1 MKTSS
6 ILYQRFNRGLE
17 TRRAKPMED
26 GGPDLEDVTNV
37 ATALIAGVADLGYR
51 HRNGLALQCHFQGDD
66 DVYWISE
73 SLESLAYH
81 LGCDLLPGVD
91 DLRGCLPD
99 TFVDQQTKAFY
110 SQSMKLIAK
119 AQAVHDALSEH
130 GIAPENA
137 AWFSDDSSIF
147 HIAHEFLR
155 LFKDAQQLESLPQ
168 PSRPFRVR
176 NTTVPL
182 CSIP

>member
-26 GGPDLEDVTNV
+26 GGPDLDDVTNV

-51 HRNGLALQCHFQGDD
+51 HRNGLALQCHFQGDGD
-66 DVYWISE
+66 IHWVTE
-73 SLESLAYH
+73 ALESLAYH

-91 DLRGCLPD
+91 DLRGFLPD
-99 TFVDQQTKAFY
+99 TFVDQQIEAFY
-110 SQSMKLIAK
+110 SRSLQLIAK
-119 AQAVHDALSEH
+119 AQAVHDSLSEH

-137 AWFSDDSSIF
+137 AWFSDDSPIF
-147 HIAHEFLR
+147 DIAHEFLR
-155 LFKDAQQLESLPQ
+155 LFKDAQQLDSLPQ
-168 PSRPFRVR
+168 SSRPFRIR
-176 NTTVPL
+176 TTSVPL